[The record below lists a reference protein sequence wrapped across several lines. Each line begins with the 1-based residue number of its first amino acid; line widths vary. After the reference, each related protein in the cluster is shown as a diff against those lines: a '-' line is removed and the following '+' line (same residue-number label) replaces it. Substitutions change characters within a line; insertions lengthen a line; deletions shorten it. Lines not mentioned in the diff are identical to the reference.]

1 MCVRV
6 AAGVCGCVL
15 SMAKR
20 VTLICT
26 AKQISA
32 SQTRKMSFV
41 FRDASTAEQ
50 QKRNWKTAERKV
62 ERESSSRKC
71 YEYAITHS
79 QREAMRTEQPSA
91 SAGDKHPPIHT
102 HPHPLRHPQQHR
114 ERTMQVAS
122 GYEKLFYGCFYSR
135 IHLSLAPIFL
145 CVCVSQCVRLKRFL
159 YLAPPPA

>member
-1 MCVRV
+1 MC
-6 AAGVCGCVL
+6 AGVCGCVWVCVVNGETGDFDL
-15 SMAKR
+15 HCK
-20 VTLICT
+20 TNF
-26 AKQISA
+26 
-32 SQTRKMSFV
+32 RKPNEKNELCIQRCKHS
-41 FRDASTAEQ
+41 RAAETELENRRE
-50 QKRNWKTAERKV
+50 KSR

-102 HPHPLRHPQQHR
+102 HPHPHPLRHTQQHR

-135 IHLSLAPIFL
+135 LHLSLAPIFL
-145 CVCVSQCVRLKRFL
+145 CVCV
-159 YLAPPPA
+159 